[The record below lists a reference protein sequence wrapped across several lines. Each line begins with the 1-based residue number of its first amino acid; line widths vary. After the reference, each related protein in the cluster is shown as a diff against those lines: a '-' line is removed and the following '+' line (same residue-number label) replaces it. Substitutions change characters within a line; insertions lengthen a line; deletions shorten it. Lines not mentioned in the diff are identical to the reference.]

1 MPPRAARVEDFPVR
15 PDDDELLVAE
25 FEMLELE
32 PELDERLR
40 VTVDA
45 VLRAGE
51 PEVEL
56 WRIDPELL
64 ELARL
69 STIPVRALQRWTPD
83 RREHELARLR
93 AEQAAIRRAERR
105 GVRRRPGRSAPRR
118 RASLATGHTPRGAQQ
133 AIAVPGVRGR
143 ERAGGHL
150 AGPRCVT

>member
-1 MPPRAARVEDFPVR
+1 VEGFPVR
-15 PDDDELLVAE
+15 PDDDELLVEE

-69 STIPVRALQRWTPD
+69 STIPVRALQRWTCD

-93 AEQAAIRRAERR
+93 AEQEIQRAERA
-105 GVRRRPGRSAPRR
+105 VRRRPDRPAPRP
-118 RASLATGHTPRGAQQ
+118 RASLATGHKPRGARR
-133 AIAVPGVRGR
+133 ATGDRSPRGKGAR
-143 ERAGGHL
+143 MGGRRL

>member
-1 MPPRAARVEDFPVR
+1 VEDFPVR

-25 FEMLELE
+25 FEMLEL
-32 PELDERLR
+32 ELDERLR

-69 STIPVRALQRWTPD
+69 STIPVRTLRRWTPD

-93 AEQAAIRRAERR
+93 AEQAEIQRAERAAFVAGLADLHLDVEPR
-105 GVRRRPGRSAPRR
+105 SRPATS
-118 RASLATGHTPRGAQQ
+118 RAARGARSQS
-133 AIAVPGVRGR
+133 PG
-143 ERAGGHL
+143 
-150 AGPRCVT
+150 

>member
-1 MPPRAARVEDFPVR
+1 VEGFPVR
-15 PDDDELLVAE
+15 PDDDELLVDQ

-69 STIPVRALQRWTPD
+69 STIPVRALRRWTPD

-93 AEQAAIRRAERR
+93 AEQAEIQRAERAAFVAGLTDLHLDVEPR
-105 GVRRRPGRSAPRR
+105 SRPATR
-118 RASLATGHTPRGAQQ
+118 RAARDRRSQS
-133 AIAVPGVRGR
+133 PG
-143 ERAGGHL
+143 
-150 AGPRCVT
+150 

>member
-1 MPPRAARVEDFPVR
+1 VEDFPVR
-15 PDDDELLVAE
+15 PDDDELPVAE

-64 ELARL
+64 ELALL
-69 STIPVRALQRWTPD
+69 STIPVRTLRRWTPD

-93 AEQAAIRRAERR
+93 AEQAEVQRAERAAFLAGLADLHLDLEPRSRPATRRAAR
-105 GVRRRPGRSAPRR
+105 GARSQCQGQGGARMGRSAP
-118 RASLATGHTPRGAQQ
+118 STGRDA
-133 AIAVPGVRGR
+133 
-143 ERAGGHL
+143 
-150 AGPRCVT
+150 